1 MKRTPTISLILALAI
16 ILGVTLVPAYAAEG
30 MSNFQKTRTYED
42 NFTDISNDEWY
53 AENVK
58 SAYELELVNGTSST
72 KFSPA
77 GNVTIAETIALAARL
92 NNIFNGSETTFE
104 QGSPWYQVYVDYAI
118 ENNII
123 DEGQYG
129 SYQLKA
135 NRAQFA
141 IILSRAFPEGTLA
154 SINGIPYGNI
164 PDIPVKSSY
173 GDAAYLLYRSGIL
186 TGIDKYATFNPY
198 SYIQRSEVAT
208 IVTRMA
214 DPSLRRTFT
223 IEAKDEDQDT
233 VNINQALDL
242 AYDNGKFQYVGV
254 GSYSGELKSAV
265 RSGNGTFTW
274 NNGDSYDGT
283 WKNDQMLKGTYKFA
297 DGRVFYG
304 EFKDNLFSSGTLNLT
319 TTSSESGYSKFAAIY
334 KDGSVSGL
342 DFKTSEGL
350 SYKGDISGEAS
361 ITYISGN
368 KYTGHV
374 SNGQRSGYGTF
385 SWTKDGTVEAS
396 YEGNWS
402 DGIMSGEGKYHYSGS
417 VYPYVEGT
425 FLNGKPDGTALYY
438 KDESSVYTSVW
449 KDGSCI
455 SLERK

>member
-141 IILSRAFPEGTLA
+141 IILSRAFPEGTL
-154 SINGIPYGNI
+154 
-164 PDIPVKSSY
+164 
-173 GDAAYLLYRSGIL
+173 
-186 TGIDKYATFNPY
+186 
-198 SYIQRSEVAT
+198 
-208 IVTRMA
+208 
-214 DPSLRRTFT
+214 
-223 IEAKDEDQDT
+223 
-233 VNINQALDL
+233 
-242 AYDNGKFQYVGV
+242 
-254 GSYSGELKSAV
+254 
-265 RSGNGTFTW
+265 
-274 NNGDSYDGT
+274 
-283 WKNDQMLKGTYKFA
+283 
-297 DGRVFYG
+297 
-304 EFKDNLFSSGTLNLT
+304 
-319 TTSSESGYSKFAAIY
+319 
-334 KDGSVSGL
+334 
-342 DFKTSEGL
+342 
-350 SYKGDISGEAS
+350 
-361 ITYISGN
+361 
-368 KYTGHV
+368 
-374 SNGQRSGYGTF
+374 
-385 SWTKDGTVEAS
+385 
-396 YEGNWS
+396 
-402 DGIMSGEGKYHYSGS
+402 
-417 VYPYVEGT
+417 
-425 FLNGKPDGTALYY
+425 
-438 KDESSVYTSVW
+438 
-449 KDGSCI
+449 
-455 SLERK
+455 